1 VPGHF
6 LQLERLPLTSNGKVD
21 RKSLPAVNT
30 EDADVERA
38 HIAPRNEIEAKLV
51 LIWQEILGREKISVK
66 AHFFELGG
74 HSLKAT
80 RLSAKIH
87 KTFDVRVAMKDVFIV
102 PVLED
107 QAALIEQAT
116 GSSFLS
122 IPAAATAES
131 YVLSSSQRRLWVLSQ
146 FEDGN
151 IAYNIPGVYVF
162 EGALNIGAL
171 ERSFLTLIERHEIL
185 RTVFKE
191 SEETEEVRQFILPFE
206 SVDFK
211 IDYQDFRSVADRDEV
226 VKGLVAAEFRHSFDL
241 SSYPL
246 LRAGLYQLTDHQWV
260 FCYVVQHIIS
270 DGWSMGVLIR
280 ELLSLYNAFVTG
292 AAMPLLPLRIQY
304 KDYAAWQQ
312 SELTGD
318 QLHIHQNYWMNQFSG
333 QLPVLN
339 LPLEKPRPAKRT
351 YNGATI
357 SGTINADI
365 SEGLRSLIKEEGGT
379 LFMGLVAA
387 MNVLFYRYSGQ
398 EDIIIGSP
406 IAGREHADLEDQ
418 IGFYI
423 NTLALRSR
431 FKGSGDY
438 LELLREVKKVTLDAY
453 DHQVYPFDEVLEG
466 LHLKRDMSRNP
477 VFDVMI
483 ILQNVGSGNPDVIA
497 KSFDIKGYGLNEH
510 TISKYDLSFYF
521 NEIGDEL
528 KLSIE
533 YSTDL
538 FSEAAVERLYGHFE
552 SLLAHVVKH
561 PHHSLDDLIY
571 IAEGERAPLFLDE
584 GPLSGNL
591 FQCSEHQKRLWFI
604 DQFEKNYLYE
614 ESPVYHNL
622 PLIVGLPESL
632 DPEQLKVALDSV
644 MKANEILRT
653 RIVTRDGE
661 PFQQVSEAVTVP
673 LSVCEADESLDQQ
686 AWQAKCTAL
695 INQPFDIE
703 NDGLVRFSLSCN
715 KGQHFLMITAHH
727 LIADRASLRLLL
739 NELMRCYRSE
749 VKTGAD
755 PVPYSS
761 FSSWQNKIGT

>member
-1 VPGHF
+1 GMSAG
-6 LQLERLPLTSNGKVD
+6 LEYV
-21 RKSLPAVNT
+21 
-30 EDADVERA
+30 
-38 HIAPRNEIEAKLV
+38 APRNEIEEKLV

-66 AHFFELGG
+66 DNFFELGG
-74 HSLKAT
+74 HSLKVT
-80 RLSAKIH
+80 RLSGQIH
-87 KTFDVRVAMKDVFIV
+87 KTFDVRVVLKDIFIA

-107 QAALIEQAT
+107 QAALIEKAT
-116 GSSFLS
+116 NSSFVA
-122 IPAAATAES
+122 IPLVSPGQS
-131 YVLSSSQRRLWVLSQ
+131 YVLSSSQRRLWILSQ

-151 IAYNIPGVYVF
+151 IAYNMPGVYVF
-162 EGALNIGAL
+162 EGDLNIEAL
-171 ERSFLTLIERHEIL
+171 EQSFLALIERHENL
-185 RTVFKE
+185 RTIFRE
-191 SEETEEVRQFILPFE
+191 AENSEVQQFILPFE

-211 IDYQDFRSVADRDEV
+211 IGYQDFRSVADRDEV
-226 VKGLVAAEFRHSFDL
+226 VKGLVAAEFHHSFDL

-246 LRAGLYQLTDHQWV
+246 LRASLYQLSDHQWV

-292 AAMPLLPLRIQY
+292 AAMPLVPLRIQY

-453 DHQVYPFDEVLEG
+453 DHQVYPFDEVLER

-477 VFDVMI
+477 LFDVMI
-483 ILQNVGSGNPDVIA
+483 ILQNTSSGHQKILSP
-497 KSFDIKGYGLNEH
+497 SFNIKEYGLDEH

-538 FSEAAVERLYGHFE
+538 FSEAAVKRLYGHFE

-584 GPLSGNL
+584 G
-591 FQCSEHQKRLWFI
+591 
-604 DQFEKNYLYE
+604 
-614 ESPVYHNL
+614 
-622 PLIVGLPESL
+622 
-632 DPEQLKVALDSV
+632 
-644 MKANEILRT
+644 
-653 RIVTRDGE
+653 
-661 PFQQVSEAVTVP
+661 
-673 LSVCEADESLDQQ
+673 
-686 AWQAKCTAL
+686 
-695 INQPFDIE
+695 
-703 NDGLVRFSLSCN
+703 
-715 KGQHFLMITAHH
+715 
-727 LIADRASLRLLL
+727 
-739 NELMRCYRSE
+739 
-749 VKTGAD
+749 
-755 PVPYSS
+755 
-761 FSSWQNKIGT
+761 